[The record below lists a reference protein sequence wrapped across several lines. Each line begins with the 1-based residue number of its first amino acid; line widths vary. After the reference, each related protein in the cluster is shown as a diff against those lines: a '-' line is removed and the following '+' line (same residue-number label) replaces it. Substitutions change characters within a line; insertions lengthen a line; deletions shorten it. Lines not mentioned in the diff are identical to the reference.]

1 MKVSQKKSTGFTLVE
16 LLVVIAIIALLVA
29 IVFPAINNALL
40 RGRVTATS
48 VNGRN
53 IYQAIIGAQTSDIYL
68 SAASVFPNED
78 YDNTREYFDYL
89 VTSGVLNVGW
99 SFFSAPGVP
108 ATSDRDDFI
117 GGQGD
122 QHNAWRIVDR
132 SERLPETAPFLM
144 TKNIAEGPVTLGA
157 IDIDQDTL
165 DDLESQPFQSR
176 GFAFVTRGGGSYAL
190 AGDQF
195 MNRVMTELFRIED
208 RNNNPLPQDL
218 LLP

>member
-1 MKVSQKKSTGFTLVE
+1 MKVPHKKTTGFTLVE

-78 YDNTREYFDYL
+78 YDDTRAYFDYL
-89 VTSGVLNVGW
+89 VTSGVMNVGW
-99 SFFSAPGVP
+99 SFFAAPGVP
-108 ATSDRDDFI
+108 ATSDRDEFL
-117 GGQGD
+117 GD
-122 QHNAWRIVDR
+122 QRHNAWRIVDR

-144 TKNIAEGPVTLGA
+144 TKNIAEGTVTLGS
-157 IDIDQDTL
+157 IDIEDDTL
-165 DDLESQPFQSR
+165 SELEEHPFQSR

-195 MNRVMTELFRIED
+195 VNRVMNELFRVED
-208 RNNNPLPQDL
+208 RNNNPLPQAL